1 MDGNYA
7 EVIQELQSALDQQRA
22 HYKGKIAAL
31 KQRMGNQSSEMNE
44 LRNRLKGLEAE
55 VSGKIQLEKLLKES
69 KTREKDMHT
78 SNQKIQKELDA
89 ATNYLIE
96 LESNLQ

>member
-1 MDGNYA
+1 
-7 EVIQELQSALDQQRA
+7 
-22 HYKGKIAAL
+22 
-31 KQRMGNQSSEMNE
+31 MGNQSSEMNE

-78 SNQKIQKELDA
+78 SNQKI
-89 ATNYLIE
+89 
-96 LESNLQ
+96 